1 MVEGIN
7 HRRTTDRTGIAP
19 PMNRSHKMPSA
30 SSTRFQRVIPDRNR
44 GNPYP
49 ATNTNHNGLEPSRRR
64 AHSGTVTYTSDQLY
78 EVVDKGNYRL
88 GGRAPYCMR
97 FVFMVVS
104 LIVQSVRETSLEMM
118 VRLHHN
124 QQMSTFAYIGGHQ
137 VALWSRSTRLVWS
150 WGI

>member
-1 MVEGIN
+1 MEETPI
-7 HRRTTDRTGIAP
+7 RP
-19 PMNRSHKMPSA
+19 
-30 SSTRFQRVIPDRNR
+30 Q
-44 GNPYP
+44 NP
-49 ATNTNHNGLEPSRRR
+49 NHNGLEPSRRR
-64 AHSGTVTYTSDQLY
+64 ARSETVTYTSDQLY
-78 EVVDKGNYRL
+78 EVADKGNYRL
-88 GGRAPYCMR
+88 GGRAPYGMR

-124 QQMSTFAYIGGHQ
+124 QQMSTFDYIGGHQ